1 MEASPRYRVTALDSI
16 EAAPTPTNLSWRPVR
31 AALGIRAFGVGGYL
45 AAETGEDLIEP
56 HTESGDGRGHEEL
69 YFVVRGSATFTLEG
83 ERFDAP
89 AGTCVFVGDPSVHRH
104 AVASEPNT
112 EVLAFGGEPGFEP
125 AGDEW
130 MWRVRPLLPE
140 QLDRAREVADEG
152 LVEAPG
158 NPGVYYAQALV
169 ASSDGRAQ
177 DAREWLANA
186 VALEP
191 LLLEEARAEGL
202 LSEIA
207 ATLEG
212 DGS

>member
-1 MEASPRYRVTALDSI
+1 
-16 EAAPTPTNLSWRPVR
+16 
-31 AALGIRAFGVGGYL
+31 
-45 AAETGEDLIEP
+45 
-56 HTESGDGRGHEEL
+56 
-69 YFVVRGSATFTLEG
+69 
-83 ERFDAP
+83 
-89 AGTCVFVGDPSVHRH
+89 VFVGDPSVHRH

-158 NPGVYYAQALV
+158 NPGVYYAQALI
-169 ASSDGRAQ
+169 ASADCRAQ

-186 VALEP
+186 VELEP
-191 LLLEEARAEGL
+191 RLLEEARAEDL

-207 ATLEG
+207 VTLEG
-212 DGS
+212 SDLTSDAGRGLVRRLPAKDRALLDGRGSRPGVSVCRTNPYLGWERRDSVCAGDAVVHVALGNEQDPFPAGILPVKRVLTGICPACPE